1 MPECENKTAPS
12 PTALSAVRT
21 RLNNMNVFVDPSF
34 DPVPSLKNEFTVSVV
49 DQAPETGVL
58 GIFVASEGDLP
69 ESISLNRDQL
79 KAAGFSGK
87 TGQTLKIPGQRV
99 TVLIGIGKKLGAIA
113 AVRDAAASL
122 TRAASDQSQF
132 VLDLNGAAIDADIA
146 AQAAI
151 EGVVLARYRWDA
163 LKNDP
168 DTTPLES
175 ITLVTATRNVENA
188 TTGAQ
193 RGKTLARSAG
203 IARDLGNT
211 PPRHLNA
218 AEYAEVV
225 AKLAPE
231 FGLTAE
237 VYDRTKIEELGLG
250 GVLGVNAGS
259 VQEPRV
265 IKVSY
270 TPEDPSGH
278 ISYVGKGI
286 TYDSGGISL
295 KPSNAS
301 HASMKM
307 DMMGSGAVFAAM
319 TALRDLDVTAAVTGF
334 MMCTDNMPS
343 GSATKLGD
351 VLTMRNGKTVE
362 VRNTD
367 AEGRLVLGDGLALAT
382 EQTPRP
388 DVLVDIATLT
398 GAAMAALGTQ
408 TAAVFG
414 NNDSVTDQ
422 LTAAGESTDER
433 LWKLPLDHRYRSQ
446 MKSNVADFANIGG
459 PYGGSILAALYLN
472 EFVDGLPWGHL
483 DIAGP
488 MESDSD
494 DLWKSAGSTGFGARL
509 LAEFAANFQQP
520 TGDVDTDDDN

>member
-1 MPECENKTAPS
+1 M
-12 PTALSAVRT
+12 
-21 RLNNMNVFVDPSF
+21 
-34 DPVPSLKNEFTVSVV
+34 
-49 DQAPETGVL
+49 
-58 GIFVASEGDLP
+58 
-69 ESISLNRDQL
+69 
-79 KAAGFSGK
+79 
-87 TGQTLKIPGQRV
+87 KIPGQRV

-211 PPRHLNA
+211 PPHATSTQLNTLKLSP
-218 AEYAEVV
+218 
-225 AKLAPE
+225 KLAPE

-351 VLTMRNGKTVE
+351 V
-362 VRNTD
+362 
-367 AEGRLVLGDGLALAT
+367 
-382 EQTPRP
+382 
-388 DVLVDIATLT
+388 
-398 GAAMAALGTQ
+398 
-408 TAAVFG
+408 
-414 NNDSVTDQ
+414 S
-422 LTAAGESTDER
+422 
-433 LWKLPLDHRYRSQ
+433 DHAQWENSR
-446 MKSNVADFANIGG
+446 G
-459 PYGGSILAALYLN
+459 P
-472 EFVDGLPWGHL
+472 
-483 DIAGP
+483 
-488 MESDSD
+488 
-494 DLWKSAGSTGFGARL
+494 
-509 LAEFAANFQQP
+509 
-520 TGDVDTDDDN
+520 